1 MRASYDGTLATRK
14 ILDEDTNL
22 DMSKPNT
29 TIQSE
34 TEIDDKVQDKLNKR
48 LDLAIQKGDQDD
60 IDYFRNEL
68 NSFKKFRKYHDT
80 YTIGEDSKGRMCV
93 VSISNKKGDDLRD
106 PQNNTTPAKRFNII
120 KEKYGSE
127 VAKSVVKSIDEGIE
141 VVSDVKKASIKA
153 TNVIDIDEN
162 IIKVCELPQMKKYIE
177 KLDENAKFEEYV
189 ENKGKSIGSLDIGE
203 KLKLMQEHSNF
214 LLTSGKVPAFEPYGK
229 IMTKVGEFSQTKKF
243 QEANP
248 SIDFSKSSITQCIT
262 IKQNEKDAVKN
273 SHNKVVEDIKGADE
287 KLGFPKDGKNG
298 PHVQGYIG
306 TVMDAMHFDS
316 YIDGGD
322 GKMIVQMGIRGAQPQ
337 DIRGCLSEKSGFT
350 GDISKTEGRDGLKK
364 HLREKC
370 KVDSKS
376 GAIII
381 TNEKGSTEICE
392 DTWRTAGTSQKVA
405 SHFGKD
411 MRECISSKVD
421 SRRNR

>member
-1 MRASYDGTLATRK
+1 MLRRHQL
-14 ILDEDTNL
+14 
-22 DMSKPNT
+22 KP
-29 TIQSE
+29 
-34 TEIDDKVQDKLNKR
+34 
-48 LDLAIQKGDQDD
+48 
-60 IDYFRNEL
+60 
-68 NSFKKFRKYHDT
+68 
-80 YTIGEDSKGRMCV
+80 
-93 VSISNKKGDDLRD
+93 
-106 PQNNTTPAKRFNII
+106 
-120 KEKYGSE
+120 
-127 VAKSVVKSIDEGIE
+127 
-141 VVSDVKKASIKA
+141 

-214 LLTSGKVPAFEPYGK
+214 LLTSGKVPAIWSYGK

-306 TVMDAMHFDS
+306 TVMD
-316 YIDGGD
+316 
-322 GKMIVQMGIRGAQPQ
+322 
-337 DIRGCLSEKSGFT
+337 
-350 GDISKTEGRDGLKK
+350 
-364 HLREKC
+364 
-370 KVDSKS
+370 
-376 GAIII
+376 
-381 TNEKGSTEICE
+381 STTLIH
-392 DTWRTAGTSQKVA
+392 T
-405 SHFGKD
+405 
-411 MRECISSKVD
+411 
-421 SRRNR
+421 

>member
-1 MRASYDGTLATRK
+1 MDEYSSYDGTLATRK

-48 LDLAIQKGDQDD
+48 LDLFIQKGDQDD

-153 TNVIDIDEN
+153 
-162 IIKVCELPQMKKYIE
+162 Y
-177 KLDENAKFEEYV
+177 
-189 ENKGKSIGSLDIGE
+189 
-203 KLKLMQEHSNF
+203 
-214 LLTSGKVPAFEPYGK
+214 
-229 IMTKVGEFSQTKKF
+229 
-243 QEANP
+243 
-248 SIDFSKSSITQCIT
+248 
-262 IKQNEKDAVKN
+262 
-273 SHNKVVEDIKGADE
+273 
-287 KLGFPKDGKNG
+287 
-298 PHVQGYIG
+298 
-306 TVMDAMHFDS
+306 
-316 YIDGGD
+316 
-322 GKMIVQMGIRGAQPQ
+322 
-337 DIRGCLSEKSGFT
+337 
-350 GDISKTEGRDGLKK
+350 
-364 HLREKC
+364 
-370 KVDSKS
+370 
-376 GAIII
+376 
-381 TNEKGSTEICE
+381 
-392 DTWRTAGTSQKVA
+392 
-405 SHFGKD
+405 
-411 MRECISSKVD
+411 
-421 SRRNR
+421 